1 MDQNQTHPLD
11 LLLEDDVALFDVL
24 CENCGDQSE
33 MILKLSDIDIDDKLI
48 DIKCDK
54 CNNVSLKKIPNYKT
68 SFQLKGDGWY
78 KDGYSSS
85 KSKG

>member
-1 MDQNQTHPLD
+1 M
-11 LLLEDDVALFDVL
+11 ALFDVV
-24 CENCGDQSE
+24 CENCGHQSE
-33 MILKLSDIDIDDKLI
+33 MILKQSDIDSENNLV
-48 DIKCDK
+48 DIKCEK
-54 CNNVSLKKIPNYKT
+54 CNNVSLKKINSYKT